1 MVKLVILS
9 VAQLV
14 MTLIFSQLEKDYL
27 RVHEPTAENQSLL
40 LMKIAYPNKCIPAG
54 FAPLIM

>member
-14 MTLIFSQLEKDYL
+14 TTVMFSQLEIDH
-27 RVHEPTAENQSLL
+27 VIHEPTTQNQSLL
-40 LMKIAYPNKCIPAG
+40 FMKFAYPNKCIPAG

>member
-9 VAQLV
+9 IAQLV
-14 MTLIFSQLEKDYL
+14 MTVIARQFEIDH
-27 RVHEPTAENQSLL
+27 VTHEPTIENQSLL
-40 LMKIAYPNKCIPAG
+40 HMKFAYPNKCIPAG

>member
-1 MVKLVILS
+1 MVELVILS

-14 MTLIFSQLEKDYL
+14 VTVILSQFEIDH
-27 RVHEPTAENQSLL
+27 VIHELTTENQYLL
-40 LMKIAYPNKCIPAG
+40 HMKFAYPNKCIPAG

>member
-14 MTLIFSQLEKDYL
+14 MTVIFFQLEVDH
-27 RVHEPTAENQSLL
+27 VIHEPTIENQYLL
-40 LMKIAYPNKCIPAG
+40 HMKFAYPNKCIPAG

>member
-1 MVKLVILS
+1 MVELVILS

-14 MTLIFSQLEKDYL
+14 MTVIFSQLEIDH
-27 RVHEPTAENQSLL
+27 VIHEPTSENQSLL
-40 LMKIAYPNKCIPAG
+40 LMKFAYPNKCIPAG